1 MQHTN
6 INKIV
11 FYRARNNRFNY
22 CVRRKIMII
31 LLPDDLEHD
40 QLQIEIKAD
49 TALVVQGLESLESEM

>member
-6 INKIV
+6 INKSKIV
-11 FYRARNNRFNY
+11 FYRANSFNY

-31 LLPDDLEHD
+31 LLPEDLEHD
-40 QLQIEIKAD
+40 QLQVEIKAD